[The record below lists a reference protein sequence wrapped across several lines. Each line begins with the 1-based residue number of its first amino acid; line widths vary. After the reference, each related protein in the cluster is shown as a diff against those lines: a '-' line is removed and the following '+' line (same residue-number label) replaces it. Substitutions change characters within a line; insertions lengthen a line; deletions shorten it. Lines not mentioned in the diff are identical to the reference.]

1 MTRRHGVM
9 APPPHDGPARPGLM
23 AADPAS
29 ALDHASAIR
38 GLLWIVAGALA
49 ALEFLLHAAPKG

>member
-1 MTRRHGVM
+1 
-9 APPPHDGPARPGLM
+9 M
-23 AADPAS
+23 AADPAA

-38 GLLWIVAGALA
+38 SLLWIVAGALA